1 MSERIP
7 NFVYGANYRAKSR
20 YPSASAPRFNCF
32 TPANPDIPAKAY
44 VADCWVCDA
53 FGRIDPGPSRPFR
66 FAKRIWVASST
77 PSTEASE
84 CDRHPMNLQELSN
97 QVREIPLCDLLQW
110 HGFEIKSE
118 ALLSVPRTTVITSL
132 LPEIVGL
139 TTRPDSEGRGA
150 IDLQM
155 HLTGENF
162 AAACQTLA
170 RHFRSLSYAE
180 IGLSFPIE
188 RHIRSEQE
196 RRPLH
201 ELAARYAVPNEE
213 NWPIAR
219 AYLVETRGIDAA
231 VVDDLHAVG
240 TIFANDHRPNPSIV
254 FLHRSQHGK
263 VEGATLRDTR
273 QQSSFRPCL
282 GNKLTAWFTVGHLD
296 KAEIVI
302 AVESP
307 IDALS
312 YRTIHACRGDAWAV
326 VSCAGATVPNE
337 LMKLVYD
344 RRQSFVVALDN
355 DPAGERGWRKAWEET
370 VDWNGFRISS
380 ACPKHKDWN
389 DDLMSLQ
396 LARRRTRQSLS
407 NG

>member
-1 MSERIP
+1 
-7 NFVYGANYRAKSR
+7 
-20 YPSASAPRFNCF
+20 
-32 TPANPDIPAKAY
+32 
-44 VADCWVCDA
+44 
-53 FGRIDPGPSRPFR
+53 
-66 FAKRIWVASST
+66 
-77 PSTEASE
+77 
-84 CDRHPMNLQELSN
+84 
-97 QVREIPLCDLLQW
+97 
-110 HGFEIKSE
+110 
-118 ALLSVPRTTVITSL
+118 
-132 LPEIVGL
+132 
-139 TTRPDSEGRGA
+139 
-150 IDLQM
+150 M
-155 HLTGENF
+155 HLTGEDF
-162 AAACQTLA
+162 AAACQTLTSD
-170 RHFRSLSYAE
+170 FRGGSPVE

-196 RRPLH
+196 RRPFH
-201 ELAARYAVPNEE
+201 ELAARYAVPNEA

-219 AYLVETRGIDAA
+219 AYLVETRGIDPAI
-231 VVDDLHAVG
+231 VDDLHAVG

-254 FLHRSQHGK
+254 FLHRTQHGK

-296 KAEIVI
+296 NAEIVV

-326 VSCAGATVPNE
+326 VSCAGATVPIE
-337 LMKLVYD
+337 LMWPAYD

-355 DPAGERGWRKAWEET
+355 DPAGERGWRKAWDET
-370 VDWNGFRISS
+370 VDWGGFRISS

-396 LARRRTRQSLS
+396 LARRKAKHSLS